1 MMGEHKAIE
10 SSKLAPQIVQTL
22 ANMKP
27 GDVSDVLQHDQA
39 YTIVRLI
46 KHIPAGKQSFN
57 DVKDSL
63 QKELGN
69 KKTEE
74 LRSALDKRLRKA
86 AKVEE
91 M

>member
-1 MMGEHKAIE
+1 MTA
-10 SSKLAPQIVQTL
+10 
-22 ANMKP
+22 
-27 GDVSDVLQHDQA
+27 GDVSDVIQLEQA

-46 KHIPAGKQSFN
+46 QHVPSGKRSFN

-63 QKELGN
+63 QKELEK

-91 M
+91 L